1 MTDTPIQDQWNRLP
15 ATVRQWLTDNPGCV
29 ILPRTLAA
37 EIDAATQKSPNNDP
51 HGERTLS
58 QKDIDFLR
66 TKSRAAEAEQPAPS
80 YRFFDSVQPE
90 P

>member
-1 MTDTPIQDQWNRLP
+1 MTNTPIQDQCNRLP
-15 ATVRQWLTDNPGCV
+15 ASVKQWLTDNPGCV
-29 ILPRTLAA
+29 ILPRTLSA
-37 EIDAATQKSPNNDP
+37 EISAATQESPNNDP

-58 QKDIDFLR
+58 QQEIDFIR
-66 TKSRAAEAEQPAPS
+66 TKSCPAETEQQAHG